1 MHTRVHTADLDWVLL
16 GLVGALC
23 CLGLLEI
30 YSATRQGAMSGM
42 VWRQL
47 GWVGL
52 GFVALWVI
60 SRLDYQLVL
69 DRAPLLYLLTLG
81 ALVAVLVVGHVR
93 FGARRWVEID
103 GVPFQV
109 SEFAKLVIIIALARY
124 LSGMRTDRLALADLV
139 KIGAVVGVPL
149 GLILLQPDLGT
160 ALTLVSVAIVGA
172 FLAGIKWK
180 HALALVMLGALTV
193 PVAWHF
199 MLKPYQKA
207 RVTAFLRPEQ
217 DPRGSGYQILQSEI
231 AVGSGGLWGKGLGR
245 GTQNQLGFVP
255 VRYSDFI
262 LAALGEEL
270 GFAGVFLTLLLYAGL
285 LLRLVL
291 NARQAKDRAGMFL
304 IGGVAAIL
312 GFHIFVNAA
321 MVIGW
326 MPVTGIP
333 LPLLSYGGS
342 ATLFVFMALGLV
354 MSVRLRR
361 FVN

>member
-1 MHTRVHTADLDWVLL
+1 MRTRVHTADLDWLL
-16 GLVGALC
+16 LALVGVLC
-23 CLGLLEI
+23 CLGLIEV
-30 YSATRQGAMSGM
+30 YSATRHGAMAGM

-52 GFVALWVI
+52 GFAVLWVI

-69 DRAPLLYLLTLG
+69 DRAPVLYMLILG
-81 ALVAVLVVGHVR
+81 ALVAVLLVGHVH
-93 FGARRWVEID
+93 FGARRWVEIV
-103 GVPFQV
+103 GIPFQV
-109 SEFAKLVIIIALARY
+109 SEFAKLVIIIVLARF
-124 LSGMRTDRLALADLV
+124 LSGVRTDRLALVDLV
-139 KIGAVVGVPL
+139 KIGAIVGLPL

-160 ALTLVSVAIVGA
+160 ALTLVPVAIVGA

-180 HALALVMLGALTV
+180 HVLVLVVLGALSI

-199 MLKPYQKA
+199 VLKPYQKA

-270 GFAGVFLTLLLYAGL
+270 GFAGVLLTLLLYAGL
-285 LLRLVL
+285 LLRLIL
-291 NARQAKDRAGMFL
+291 NAQQAKDRAGMFL

-333 LPLLSYGGS
+333 LPLVSYGGS

>member
-1 MHTRVHTADLDWVLL
+1 MDWWLL
-16 GLVGALC
+16 LLVAALC
-23 CLGLLEI
+23 CLGLLEV
-30 YSATRQGAMSGM
+30 YSATRHSAMSGM

-47 GWVGL
+47 GWIGM
-52 GFVALWVI
+52 GFGALWLL
-60 SRLDYQLVL
+60 SHLDYQLLV
-69 DRAPLLYLLTLG
+69 DRAGLLYVVTLG
-81 ALVAVLVVGHVR
+81 ALAAVLVVGHVH
-93 FGARRWVEID
+93 FGARRWVQIA
-103 GVPFQV
+103 GIPIQV
-109 SEFAKLVIIIALARY
+109 SELAKLVIIITLARF
-124 LSGMRTDRLALADLV
+124 LCGVRTGRLTLADLV
-139 KIGAVVGVPL
+139 KIGAVVGLPL

-160 ALTLVSVAIVGA
+160 ALTLVPVALVGA
-172 FLAGIKWK
+172 FLAGIRWK
-180 HALALVMLGALTV
+180 HALVVIVLAALSI

-199 MLKPYQKA
+199 VLKPYQKA
-207 RVTAFLRPEQ
+207 RITSFLRPEE

-245 GTQNQLGFVP
+245 GSQNQLGFVP

-285 LLRLVL
+285 LLRLIL
-291 NARQAKDRAGMFL
+291 NAQQAKDRAGMYL
-304 IGGVAAIL
+304 IGGVVAIL

-333 LPLLSYGGS
+333 LPLVSYGGS

>member
-1 MHTRVHTADLDWVLL
+1 MRTRIHTADMDWFLL

-23 CLGLLEI
+23 LLGLLEVH
-30 YSATRQGAMSGM
+30 SATHHGELSGM

-47 GWVGL
+47 GWVALGL
-52 GFVALWVI
+52 VVMWAI
-60 SRLDYQLVL
+60 SRLDYLTVL
-69 DRAPLLYLLTLG
+69 DRAPLLYLLMMG
-81 ALVAVLVVGHVR
+81 ALLVVLAAGHVR
-93 FGARRWVEID
+93 FGARRWVEIA
-103 GVPFQV
+103 GIPFQV
-109 SEFAKLVIIIALARY
+109 SEFAKLVIIIALARF
-124 LSGMRTDRLALADLV
+124 LSGLRADRLALADLV

-149 GLILLQPDLGT
+149 VLILLQPDLGT
-160 ALTLVSVAIVGA
+160 ALTLVPVAAVGV
-172 FLAGIKWK
+172 FLAGIRWK
-180 HALALVMLGALTV
+180 HLLVLTVLAALAL

-199 MLKPYQKA
+199 VLKPYQKA
-207 RVTAFLRPEQ
+207 RLTTFLRPEE
-217 DPRGSGYQILQSEI
+217 DPRGSGYQLLQSEI

-262 LAALGEEL
+262 LATVGEEL
-270 GFAGVFLTLLLYAGL
+270 GFAGIFLTLLLYAGL
-285 LLRLVL
+285 LLRLIL
-291 NARQAKDRAGMFL
+291 NAQQAKDRAGMFL

-333 LPLLSYGGS
+333 LPLVSYGGS

>member
-1 MHTRVHTADLDWVLL
+1 MQRRVHTADLDWWLL
-16 GLVGALC
+16 ALVGALC
-23 CLGLLEI
+23 CLGLLEV
-30 YSATRQGAMSGM
+30 YSATHHGMSGM
-42 VWRQL
+42 AWRQL
-47 GWVGL
+47 GWICM
-52 GFVALWVI
+52 GFAALWLL
-60 SRLDYQLVL
+60 SRLDYQWLLERTPILYMLMLAGLLV
-69 DRAPLLYLLTLG
+69 
-81 ALVAVLVVGHVR
+81 VLVVGHVR

-103 GVPFQV
+103 GIPIQV
-109 SEFAKLVIIIALARY
+109 SEFAKLVIIIVLARF
-124 LSGMRTDRLALADLV
+124 LSGVRTDRLSLSDLV
-139 KIGAVVGVPL
+139 KVGALVGVPL

-160 ALTLVSVAIVGA
+160 ALTLVPVAAVGV

-180 HALALVMLGALTV
+180 HVLALVILAGLAI

-199 MLKPYQKA
+199 VLKPYQKA
-207 RVTAFLRPEQ
+207 RVTTFLQPQQ

-245 GTQNQLGFVP
+245 GSQNQLGFVP

-270 GFAGVFLTLLLYAGL
+270 GFAGVFLTLLLYVGL
-285 LLRLVL
+285 LLRLIM
-291 NARQAKDRAGMFL
+291 NARQSKDRAGMYL
-304 IGGVAAIL
+304 ISCVAAIL

-333 LPLLSYGGS
+333 LPLVSYGGS

>member
-1 MHTRVHTADLDWVLL
+1 MQRRVHSADLDWWVLA
-16 GLVGALC
+16 LVGALC
-23 CLGLLEI
+23 CVGLIEV
-30 YSATRQGAMSGM
+30 YSATRHGM
-42 VWRQL
+42 AGMAWRQL

-52 GFVALWVI
+52 GLAALWLL
-60 SRLDYQLVL
+60 SRLDYQWLLERTPILYALMLAGLLV
-69 DRAPLLYLLTLG
+69 
-81 ALVAVLVVGHVR
+81 VMVVGHVH

-103 GVPFQV
+103 GIPIQV
-109 SEFAKLVIIIALARY
+109 SEFAKLVIIIVLARY
-124 LSGMRTDRLALADLV
+124 LSGVRTDRLALSDLV
-139 KIGAVVGVPL
+139 KIGALVGVPL
-149 GLILLQPDLGT
+149 VLILLQPDLGT
-160 ALTLVSVAIVGA
+160 ALTLVPVAAVGV

-180 HALALVMLGALTV
+180 HVLALVILAGLAI

-199 MLKPYQKA
+199 VLKPYQKA
-207 RVTAFLRPEQ
+207 RVTTFLEPQQ

-245 GTQNQLGFVP
+245 GSQNQLGFVP

-270 GFAGVFLTLLLYAGL
+270 GFAGVFLTLLLYVGL
-285 LLRLVL
+285 LLRLVA
-291 NARQAKDRAGMFL
+291 NARQAKDRAGMYL

-333 LPLLSYGGS
+333 LPLVSYGGS

>member
-1 MHTRVHTADLDWVLL
+1 MRRRVHTADLDWWLL
-16 GLVGALC
+16 ALVAALC
-23 CLGLLEI
+23 CLGLLEVH
-30 YSATRQGAMSGM
+30 SATHHAMAGM

-47 GWVGL
+47 AWTGI
-52 GFVALWVI
+52 GFVALWLF
-60 SRLDYQLVL
+60 SRLDYVWVL
-69 DRAPLLYLLTLG
+69 DRAPVLYLLMLG
-81 ALVAVLVVGHVR
+81 GLAVVLVAGHTR
-93 FGARRWVEID
+93 YGARRWVEIG

-109 SEFAKLVIIIALARY
+109 SEFAKLVIIIALARF
-124 LSGMRTDRLALADLV
+124 LSGVRTERLTLTDLV
-139 KIGAVVGVPL
+139 KLGVITVVPM

-160 ALTLVSVAIVGA
+160 ALTLVPVAVAGA

-180 HALALVMLGALTV
+180 HVLAAVMLAGLSI
-193 PVAWHF
+193 PMAWHF
-199 MLKPYQKA
+199 VLKPYQKA
-207 RVTAFLRPEQ
+207 RVTSFLQPEAH
-217 DPRGSGYQILQSEI
+217 PRGSGYQILQSEI
-231 AVGSGGLWGKGLGR
+231 AVGSGGLWGKGLGK
-245 GTQNQLGFVP
+245 GSQNQLGFVP

-262 LAALGEEL
+262 LSAVGEEL
-270 GFAGVFLTLLLYAGL
+270 GFAGIFLTLLLYVGL
-285 LLRLVL
+285 LLRLIQ
-291 NARQAKDRAGMFL
+291 NARQAKDRAGMYL

-333 LPLLSYGGS
+333 LPLVSYGGS